1 MVVELVEEKQK
12 KCGCLS
18 GGGGGGEK
26 TTQTWRSGDGSGGK
40 RIKMWQWWRYIAS
53 LFTELC

>member
-1 MVVELVEEKQK
+1 MEEKQK

-18 GGGGGGEK
+18 GGDGGGEK
-26 TTQTWRSGDGSGGK
+26 TTKLGGGGGSGGK
-40 RIKMWQWWRYIAS
+40 KIKMWQWWRYIAP

>member
-18 GGGGGGEK
+18 GGGSGGEK
-26 TTQTWRSGDGSGGK
+26 TTQTWRSGGGSGGK
-40 RIKMWQWWRYIAS
+40 QK
-53 LFTELC
+53 